1 MVILYHKGQNNVYN
15 LDCNLQDIST
25 SISPIYVNYRKASMP
40 KILSVVN
47 AVYKSENSG
56 DENLYLQNFTEYS
69 EIPDCMIKI
78 SSEVG
83 LYFLFFVQ
91 KADLQLPVFFNVVII
106 LNLYGLNVFKK

>member
-1 MVILYHKGQNNVYN
+1 M
-15 LDCNLQDIST
+15 
-25 SISPIYVNYRKASMP
+25 
-40 KILSVVN
+40 VN

-56 DENLYLQNFTEYS
+56 DENLYLQDVTEYS
-69 EIPDCMIKI
+69 EIPDGMIKFG
-78 SSEVG
+78 SEVG

>member
-1 MVILYHKGQNNVYN
+1 MVILHHKGQNYVYN
-15 LDCNLQDIST
+15 LVCNLQDIST

-47 AVYKSENSG
+47 AVYKSEICG

-69 EIPDCMIKI
+69 EIPDCMIKF

-91 KADLQLPVFFNVVII
+91 KADLQLHVF
-106 LNLYGLNVFKK
+106 

>member
-15 LDCNLQDIST
+15 LVCSLKEIST
-25 SISPIYVNYRKASMP
+25 SFSPIYVNYRKASMP

-56 DENLYLQNFTEYS
+56 DENLYLQNVTEYS

-83 LYFLFFVQ
+83 LYFLFLVQ
-91 KADLQLPVFFNVVII
+91 KADLQLHVF
-106 LNLYGLNVFKK
+106 